1 MYSINVT
8 PGANA
13 GIQAFPGVRPTMEYA
28 TSNIEDT
35 PMAQPKSKTESA
47 ETAFDSLTK
56 MEIPA
61 SVRDFAE
68 KGAAQAK
75 DTVTKFKVVADEA
88 SDALEGAYTS
98 ATKGASTLG
107 LKVLE
112 TARSNANAA
121 FDHAMA
127 MFSVKTLSDAI
138 ELNTAFLRKQSE
150 TVSVQ
155 AKELGELT
163 QKVATEAFAPVKAQ
177 VEKSFKA
184 PV

>member
-1 MYSINVT
+1 
-8 PGANA
+8 
-13 GIQAFPGVRPTMEYA
+13 
-28 TSNIEDT
+28 
-35 PMAQPKSKTESA
+35 MAQPKSKFEAA
-47 ETAFDSLTK
+47 ETAFDSITK

-75 DTVTKFKVVADEA
+75 DTVTKFKIAADEA

-98 ATKGASTLG
+98 ATKGVSTIG

-121 FDHAMA
+121 FDHAVA
-127 MFSVKTLSDAI
+127 LFSVKTLSDAI
-138 ELNTAFLRKQSE
+138 ELNTSFLRKQTESA
-150 TVSVQ
+150 TVQ
-155 AKELGELT
+155 AKEIGELT
-163 QKVATEAFAPVKAQ
+163 QKVATESLAPVKAQ

-184 PV
+184 PTV